1 MLKAK
6 KKKKKSK
13 KKEETIPKI
22 KNEFLA
28 IEIIPAINNNLFIR
42 QKIIK
47 KCDKM
52 TEITEDLNLIL
63 PCNNFELYIERIIK
77 KIIYINDREEEI
89 SFKKEL
95 GNDNNKIRYN
105 NIKLEIDKENSLEI
119 NPLLLKKTSEITRE
133 NSMAIFYNKYAYFTA
148 KAKKNMIKMI
158 LPIKL
163 KTTLREFIRKNT
175 FPLLIKRLKD
185 IAKLKLI

>member
-1 MLKAK
+1 MN
-6 KKKKKSK
+6 
-13 KKEETIPKI
+13 

-77 KIIYINDREEEI
+77 KIIYINGRVEEI

-163 KTTLREFIRKNT
+163 KATLREFIRKNT
-175 FPLLIKRLKD
+175 FPLLIKQLKE